1 MRDIEVSLEAGPRG
15 GHGLTVRVSG
25 PTGAGLD
32 RGSWRPAPPPPPPE
46 FDDDDLLDPGGC
58 EF

>member
-1 MRDIEVSLEAGPRG
+1 MRDIEVVLEAGPRG
-15 GHGLTVRVSG
+15 GHGLTVLVSG
-25 PTGAGLD
+25 RARPGMD
-32 RGSWRPAPPPPPPE
+32 RGERGVRKPPPPPE